1 MNREEVTKLFRFFS
15 ALNAKWKPAENAVE
29 AWAIVLEPYRYE
41 DVRRAAT
48 ICFRQHNYIPDPA
61 EIVAEMTG
69 RDIGRDTVFTP
80 TELTILDAYKQ
91 LQQRRIEAGLPPT
104 PSKSAG
110 SHLSILELMDQY
122 DSAGLG
128 LDSIGC
134 EVKRVKTDK
143 SDKEDKDG
151 CNCV

>member
-61 EIVAEMTG
+61 EIVAE
-69 RDIGRDTVFTP
+69 IGGELPGPAPAGVKGFTAK
-80 TELTILDAYKQ
+80 ELAALDAYEELKE
-91 LQQRRIEAGLPPT
+91 QRIAAGLPPT
-104 PSKSAG
+104 LSCASTIGLSVLELAERYDAAG
-110 SHLSILELMDQY
+110 LSI
-122 DSAGLG
+122 SGGVA
-128 LDSIGC
+128 
-134 EVKRVKTDK
+134 
-143 SDKEDKDG
+143 
-151 CNCV
+151 